1 MCVPLNLELFVA
13 DSIYFACIWLN
24 SVVFVHKMYSIRWA
38 NKTLN
43 INHLLSTVSDANEW
57 VCNPFFIFNAFAC
70 ICISKNRPLFLAIL
84 QFSVLNGFSVPFSFV
99 ALQMNLNLFSLD
111 SVATHFE
118 YSFLEYQNRST
129 LMI

>member
-1 MCVPLNLELFVA
+1 M
-13 DSIYFACIWLN
+13 
-24 SVVFVHKMYSIRWA
+24 
-38 NKTLN
+38 
-43 INHLLSTVSDANEW
+43 
-57 VCNPFFIFNAFAC
+57 
-70 ICISKNRPLFLAIL
+70 

-129 LMI
+129 LMK